1 MPYFNLKP
9 VTGAAFSLARYKID
23 LSFFKDLNKILVDFH
38 RQRHFKVWKGFQ
50 LIAVDGSTVALPP
63 SSQIK
68 EYFGIYS
75 QKGNGVKS
83 CMAQI
88 LLLYDVCSEFV
99 IAGKI
104 SKTEVS
110 EKVQFRNCL
119 AELPQSKAIF
129 ILDRGFGYFN
139 ICKEL
144 ILQKRDFCIRLSTA
158 QSLFAKNALKNPGND
173 LVMEWS
179 PSESEKST
187 CMHHGIDCGPIKI
200 RVTKIQ
206 LKTGEIELLVSSLLD
221 IEKFSLPDINNLYRL
236 RWGVEE
242 GFKKL
247 KPKMKIEQF
256 GSRKPQGIFQ
266 EFEAHLFMMNMVA
279 ILGDQAEC
287 EIEKKCRNRKLN
299 YKYNWQNAFR
309 WVRHNMIQLIGYKE
323 IEKLISKLKEL
334 ISGSVIPIKPDRNF
348 ERITYKKRKNRL
360 YQTYK

>member
-9 VTGAAFSLARYKID
+9 VTGAAFSLARYKIE

-38 RQRHFKVWKGFQ
+38 QQRIFKLWKGYQ
-50 LIAVDGSTVALPP
+50 LIAVDGSTVSLPP

-75 QKGNGVKS
+75 QKGNGVKT

-88 LLLYDVCSEFV
+88 LFLYDVCSEFV

-110 EKVQFRNCL
+110 EKVQFRSCL
-119 AELPQSKAIF
+119 AELPQSKSIF

-139 ICKEL
+139 TCKEL
-144 ILQKRDFCIRLSTA
+144 ILQQRDFCIRLSA
-158 QSLFAKNALKNPGND
+158 EQSLFAKSALKNSIND
-173 LVMEWS
+173 LVIDWN
-179 PSESEKST
+179 PSEREKST
-187 CMHHGIDCGPIKI
+187 CLRHGIDYEPIKI
-200 RVTKIQ
+200 RITKIQ
-206 LKTGEIELLVSSLLD
+206 LKTGEIELLASSLLD
-221 IEKFSLPDINNLYRL
+221 IGKFALTDINNLYRL

-266 EFEAHLFMMNMVA
+266 EFEAHLFMMNMVS
-279 ILGDQAEC
+279 ILGDQAED

-309 WVRHNMIQLIGYKE
+309 WVRYNMLQLIGYKD
-323 IEKLISKLKEL
+323 IENLILKLKEL
-334 ISGSVIPIKPDRNF
+334 ITRSVIPIKPDRSF

-360 YQTYK
+360 HQTYK